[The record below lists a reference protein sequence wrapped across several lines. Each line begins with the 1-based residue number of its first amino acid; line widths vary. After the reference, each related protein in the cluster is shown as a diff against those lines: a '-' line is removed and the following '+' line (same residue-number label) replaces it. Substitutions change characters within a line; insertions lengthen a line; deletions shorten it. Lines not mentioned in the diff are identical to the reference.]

1 MLVVI
6 LHPVSGVGLQE
17 FVGGVLNLPHIVN
30 VNRSIKLWCVEQIQ
44 LVYQLVLQ
52 FLQPDAGI
60 SGGATQFDEGHT
72 INDLPFDD
80 VDPSG
85 DRGEGADGVNI
96 RFLHGLVLLAGSWTG
111 ILTPLLIFAKAI
123 HSSVALSYMRLFVF
137 ATSELSYCFYWLC
150 MALHGLSWRCINITN
165 IRSHT
170 LTYAHVRSQKKAE
183 NSGKQRNQ
191 LLGKL

>member
-60 SGGATQFDEGHT
+60 SGGATPSST
-72 INDLPFDD
+72 LLLPIPL
-80 VDPSG
+80 PSSIIQW
-85 DRGEGADGVNI
+85 RTTVRASLKQALTKLSFSPPILRAGEP
-96 RFLHGLVLLAGSWTG
+96 FL
-111 ILTPLLIFAKAI
+111 
-123 HSSVALSYMRLFVF
+123 
-137 ATSELSYCFYWLC
+137 
-150 MALHGLSWRCINITN
+150 
-165 IRSHT
+165 
-170 LTYAHVRSQKKAE
+170 
-183 NSGKQRNQ
+183 
-191 LLGKL
+191 